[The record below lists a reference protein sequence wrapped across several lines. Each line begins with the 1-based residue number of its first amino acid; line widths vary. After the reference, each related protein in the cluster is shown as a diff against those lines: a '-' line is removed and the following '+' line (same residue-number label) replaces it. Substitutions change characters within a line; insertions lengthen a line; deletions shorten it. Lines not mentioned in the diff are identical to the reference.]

1 MEKKIKQSEEIASNL
16 KEIANN
22 ANEKAP
28 YGGFKCRN
36 FALYELLPKELYVDE
51 ETGWDMFDEK
61 LLKTIDAVRD
71 ILGIG
76 LTCNNWK
83 FGGKRNYCGARTKD
97 SDVYMYGSYHS
108 VRPDRKVMATDLI
121 SPKMTAA
128 KMRQVLVENSS
139 KLPYPVRIEA
149 GVSWLHIDTASV
161 VGYKIYFFNA

>member
-1 MEKKIKQSEEIASNL
+1 MEKKVKQTE
-16 KEIANN
+16 EIANN
-22 ANEKAP
+22 PKENAP
-28 YGGFKCRN
+28 YTGFKCVN

-61 LLKTIDAVRD
+61 LLRTIDVVRD

-76 LTCNNWK
+76 LICNNWK
-83 FGGKRNYCGARTKD
+83 HGGKRNYCGARTKD

-128 KMRQVLVENSS
+128 KMRQILIENAS
-139 KLPYPVRIEA
+139 KLPYPVRIES
-149 GVSWLHIDTASV
+149 GVKWLHIDTASV